1 MWSKLVER
9 AKLTY
14 QVFLAAAKE
23 FGADRG
29 SRMAASVAYRVMFA
43 LAPLFLL
50 AVTIF
55 GAVLGSDDAARM
67 EILGRVEEI
76 AGTVVADALDTFLRS
91 VEVSGGTA
99 ALIGTILLVWTSS
112 SLFIELQTN
121 LNDIFD
127 VPLER
132 VSGVMG
138 FLRKRTL
145 GFLWVFGVGL
155 SLIAVWLIN
164 ALWRFVG
171 DNLLPP
177 GADRVH
183 LVVGLLA
190 PLVSALLLPLILG
203 LFVQT
208 MSMVKIRWRA
218 VWWGSFFTSVSFL
231 AAAYGAG
238 VYFSWDNETSASQ
251 VAASLFVIL
260 LLAFVLA
267 SVFIYGAEVTKVYND
282 YLARGPRVFAGEVA
296 PPAETLVS
304 EPPPL
309 ASSTI
314 LAFLA
319 GLVVGWRRR
328 R

>member
-1 MWSKLVER
+1 MWSKVVDR

-14 QVFLAAAKE
+14 QVFLAAGKE

-29 SRMAASVAYRVMFA
+29 SRMAAAVAYRVMFA
-43 LAPLFLL
+43 LAPMFLL

-55 GAVLGSDDAARM
+55 GAVLGSNDAARV
-67 EILGRVEEI
+67 EILLRVEEV
-76 AGTVVADALDTFLRS
+76 AGSVVADALDTFLLS

-99 ALIGTILLVWTSS
+99 AVIGIILLFWTSS
-112 SLFIELQTN
+112 SLFIELQVN

-127 VPLER
+127 APQER
-132 VSGVMG
+132 VSGIMG

-155 SLIAVWLIN
+155 SLICVWLVN

-171 DNLLPP
+171 DNILPP
-177 GADRVH
+177 GADRAHFV
-183 LVVGLLA
+183 LGLLA
-190 PLVSALLLPLILG
+190 PVVSALLLPVILG
-203 LFVQT
+203 LFIQT
-208 MSMVKIRWRA
+208 MSAVKIRWRA
-218 VWWGSFFTSVSFL
+218 IWWGSFFTSVAFL
-231 AAAYGAG
+231 AAAYGTG
-238 VYFSWDNETSASQ
+238 IYFSWDSETSASQ

-267 SVFIYGAEVTKVYND
+267 SVFIYGAEVTRVYND
-282 YLARGPRVFAGEVA
+282 YLATGEQVFGEPA
-296 PPAETLVS
+296 PPPVETVVS

-309 ASSTI
+309 ASSTV

-319 GLVVGWRRR
+319 GLAVGWRRR
-328 R
+328 H